1 MTLETHDTRR
11 TNPIDVAQ
19 GEAWASKAAR
29 TNAVAAP
36 RSPKGLWLHA
46 QLAGLNHLST
56 AMTYPR
62 GRTVQ
67 VEGETPETVSVVRAG
82 LVKEYDTLL
91 DGRRHI
97 LGFRGP
103 REVLNLELIGERAAE
118 RAGEACR
125 HTIDAATDVVLLS
138 YPLQAVRRLVRH
150 DEDSRSALSSD
161 LAARLSDLERKALAL
176 GCLPALARVGQ
187 FLGDLARREIGD
199 STYEA
204 VTIPVCRQDIADYL
218 GLTLETVCRSIGH
231 LKADGIIVLEGC
243 HSFRVLRPHAL
254 EDLVY
259 GT

>member
-1 MTLETHDTRR
+1 MTLETYDT
-11 TNPIDVAQ
+11 
-19 GEAWASKAAR
+19 AR
-29 TNAVAAP
+29 TNLTDVAPRDPFPSQGGCRSAVAA
-36 RSPKGLWLHA
+36 SHFSNGLWLHA
-46 QLAGLNHLST
+46 QLAGLDHLAT

-62 GRTVQ
+62 GCTVQ
-67 VEGETPETVSVVRAG
+67 LEGETPETVSVVRTG

-97 LGFRGP
+97 LGFRGS
-103 REVLNLELIGERAAE
+103 REVLNLELIGERA
-118 RAGEACR
+118 GETCR
-125 HTIDAATDVVLLS
+125 HTIDAATDVVLKS

-150 DEDSRSALSSD
+150 DEDSRSAFSSD
-161 LAARLSDLERKALAL
+161 LALRLSDLERKALAL

-187 FLGDLARREIGD
+187 FLGDLARREIRD
-199 STYEA
+199 STYVS

-243 HSFRVLRPHAL
+243 HSFRILRPHAL